1 MKPFKLHKAKLLEL
15 ANNSKIVTG
24 VYADSLPAGTGITL
38 HIDRQKA
45 EALGV
50 SFAAIS
56 DMLSTA
62 MGSSYINDFPNR
74 GRMQQVIIQA
84 DSKSRM
90 QIEDIL
96 KLRVRNVSGGMV
108 ALSEV
113 VTPKWGRHHYN

>member
-1 MKPFKLHKAKLLEL
+1 MRLIDRSNQGYEALQAAQAKLLEL

-62 MGSSYINDFPNR
+62 MGSSYINDFLTVGGCN
-74 GRMQQVIIQA
+74 
-84 DSKSRM
+84 KSLFRLT
-90 QIEDIL
+90 QNLGCRL
-96 KLRVRNVSGGMV
+96 K
-108 ALSEV
+108 
-113 VTPKWGRHHYN
+113 TF